1 MKHSFFLSL
10 AAGLLVGLAFA
21 TPSRAD
27 SVTYYSS
34 TVANQSVPFSYT
46 LPVQQFNP
54 SLGTLTGVVI
64 SVDATVEATIS
75 VFNATGGALSFTNA
89 TASIPVTVT
98 GPESVTAATTAT
110 ATQATGIAAPGVNS
124 YAGVSGTSTG
134 VTTVSDFTPYVGTG
148 TFDATISST
157 ASNGTYGGT
166 GPVGLYFGGTVLA
179 GGKIDVTY
187 TYVAVPEPASMS
199 LLGIGIVGLLAYR
212 RLIKRS
218 PAI

>member
-10 AAGLLVGLAFA
+10 AAGLLVSLAFA
-21 TPSRAD
+21 MPSRAD

-34 TVANQSVPFSYT
+34 TVADQSVPFSYT

-54 SLGTLTGVVI
+54 SLGTLTGVTI
-64 SVDATVEATIS
+64 SVDATVTADIQIINT
-75 VFNATGGALSFTNA
+75 TGADQTFTDA

-98 GPESVTAATTAT
+98 GPAGVMAATTAT
-110 ATQATGIAAPGVNS
+110 GTIASGIAAPGMNS
-124 YAGVSGTSTG
+124 FPGVTGSSTG
-134 VTTVSDFTPYVGTG
+134 TEAVSDFTPYVGTG
-148 TFDATISST
+148 TFLGTIAVT
-157 ASNGTYGGT
+157 ASNGTYSGSGPT
-166 GPVGLYFGGTVLA
+166 GLFFGGSVLA

-187 TYVAVPEPASMS
+187 TFIAVPEPASMS

-218 PAI
+218 PAV